1 MNFDYAAEI
10 SHNKH
15 YPEYHFHFTLTEDE
29 VHRVI
34 HKYDFDKKT
43 YMEQVFGNPSTD
55 KYYKLLASIEII
67 RDALSWDKIDLGI
80 DYKKKYE
87 ELVELLEP
95 HKIDESMEP
104 LTTLKMIL
112 KYNK

>member
-1 MNFDYAAEI
+1 MNFDYSAKI
-10 SHNKH
+10 SHTKL
-15 YPEYHFHFTLTEDE
+15 YPEYDFHFTLTEDE

-34 HKYDFDKKT
+34 HKYNFDKKT

-67 RDALSWDKIDLGI
+67 RQSLSSEDVDLGI
-80 DYKKKYE
+80 DYKKKYD

-95 HKIDESMEP
+95 HKIDDMPPE
-104 LTTLKMIL
+104 TTLKMIL

>member
-1 MNFDYAAEI
+1 MNFDYTAKI

-34 HKYDFDKKT
+34 HKYNFDKKT

-67 RDALSWDKIDLGI
+67 RQSLSSEDVDLGI
-80 DYKKKYE
+80 DYRKKYD

-95 HKIDESMEP
+95 HKIDDMPPE
-104 LTTLKMIL
+104 TTLKMIL

>member
-1 MNFDYAAEI
+1 MNFDYTAEI
-10 SHNKH
+10 SHTKH
-15 YPEYHFHFTLTEDE
+15 YPEYKFLFTLTEDE

-43 YMEQVFGNPSTD
+43 YMEQVFGNSSTD

-67 RDALSWDKIDLGI
+67 RDALSSDKVDLGI

-87 ELVELLEP
+87 ELVDLLEP
-95 HKIDESMEP
+95 HIIDDMSP
-104 LTTLKMIL
+104 KTTLKMLL
-112 KYNK
+112 KYSQ

>member
-15 YPEYHFHFTLTEDE
+15 YPEYHFHFTLTQDE
-29 VHRVI
+29 VYRVI
-34 HKYDFDKKT
+34 HKYDFDKQT
-43 YMEQVFGNPSTD
+43 YMEQVFGNSSTD

-80 DYKKKYE
+80 DYKKKYD

-95 HKIDESMEP
+95 HKIDDMPPE
-104 LTTLKMIL
+104 TTLKMLL

>member
-1 MNFDYAAEI
+1 MNFDYTAKI
-10 SHNKH
+10 SHTKL

-34 HKYDFDKKT
+34 HKYNFDKKT
-43 YMEQVFGNPSTD
+43 YMEQVFENPSTD

-67 RDALSWDKIDLGI
+67 RDSLYGENVDLGI
-80 DYKKKYE
+80 DYKKKYD
-87 ELVELLEP
+87 ELVELHEP
-95 HKIDESMEP
+95 HKIDDMPPE
-104 LTTLKMIL
+104 TTLKMIL